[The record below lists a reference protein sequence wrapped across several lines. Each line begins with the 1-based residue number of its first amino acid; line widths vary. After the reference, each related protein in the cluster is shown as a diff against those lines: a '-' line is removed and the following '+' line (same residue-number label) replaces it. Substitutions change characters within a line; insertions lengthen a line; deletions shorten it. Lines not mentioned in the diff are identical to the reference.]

1 LEPGKII
8 DAQLLNKSS
17 LSWFW
22 NFEEEPLMSIHL
34 CHFPAVKM
42 CKMKNKGDQAGWQM
56 FNNGFHGLINYKDT
70 KAKCHH
76 LKN

>member
-1 LEPGKII
+1 MDYWNQEKII

-22 NFEEEPLMSIHL
+22 NFEEEPLMSLHL

-42 CKMKNKGDQAGWQM
+42 CKNEKQGGSSGMTNVQ
-56 FNNGFHGLINYKDT
+56 
-70 KAKCHH
+70 
-76 LKN
+76 